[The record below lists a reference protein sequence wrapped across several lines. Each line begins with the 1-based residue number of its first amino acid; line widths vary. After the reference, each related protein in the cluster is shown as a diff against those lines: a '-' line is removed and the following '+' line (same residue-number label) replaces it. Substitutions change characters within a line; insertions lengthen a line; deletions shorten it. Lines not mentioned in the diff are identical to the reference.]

1 MGIPGC
7 TDLVPSHPLCFSRL
21 PKRDPYEPAQYQKDL
36 MAKKWDF
43 SALGRTHG
51 CSLATAAF
59 KGYKL
64 QPTKE
69 NSPEGHH
76 KEKDGR
82 SSLDLAKLEVNCTD
96 AKCDSNT

>member
-1 MGIPGC
+1 MYRLSSQPC
-7 TDLVPSHPLCFSRL
+7 HL
-21 PKRDPYEPAQYQKDL
+21 PKKDPFEPAQYPKDL
-36 MAKKWDF
+36 MAKKWDS
-43 SALGRTHG
+43 SAHGRTHG
-51 CSLATAAF
+51 CCLATAAF

-69 NSPEGHH
+69 NSPEGNH

-82 SSLDLAKLEVNCTD
+82 SSLDLAKWKVNGPD